1 MCTIFFLRNFNNKD
15 VREYIYQTSLL
26 YFCYITIILYLSQK
40 SKYVLRDKKT
50 NKEIVPWKLVK
61 YHGDQKADV
70 CLDPAEQVK
79 FYNFLVQAANH
90 EQMGELLQN
99 REEKKFGIAVSGIFL
114 SENDDCI
121 NLMNPV
127 FLA

>member
-1 MCTIFFLRNFNNKD
+1 MSENVNSTMTMKAIKAMFL
-15 VREYIYQTSLL
+15 
-26 YFCYITIILYLSQK
+26 CYIDKAPVVLASPK

-114 SENDDCI
+114 SENDECI

-127 FLA
+127 FFA